1 MQRIISCHCNKSERE
16 SAGSVDMGL
25 SAVVSIERTN
35 LLYGGHNASSAPYRG
50 SLSIRSG
57 VLTPFLSC
65 VAAYRFKTSLK
76 RGASFDDSV
85 RFGGVRGMVVQ
96 IKAMTAGAQDV
107 AGHRSSMSHPSRPS
121 AGSLSTLSF
130 SSTGARVSWP
140 TLPAALLIS
149 YASTLPARL
158 THNPNSR
165 HSLPD
170 QWSQDHEQNGRREQ
184 KQPTESVRGRKEE
197 LACYHF
203 H

>member
-1 MQRIISCHCNKSERE
+1 
-16 SAGSVDMGL
+16 
-25 SAVVSIERTN
+25 
-35 LLYGGHNASSAPYRG
+35 
-50 SLSIRSG
+50 
-57 VLTPFLSC
+57 
-65 VAAYRFKTSLK
+65 
-76 RGASFDDSV
+76 
-85 RFGGVRGMVVQ
+85 MVVQ

-165 HSLPD
+165 HFLPAIIFID
-170 QWSQDHEQNGRREQ
+170 EISSIAPKRE
-184 KQPTESVRGRKEE
+184 EVCAAEE
-197 LACYHF
+197 PAKSAGS
-203 H
+203 